1 MNILALSTTSTS
13 GSIAI
18 YNKDHISY
26 INHLDIK
33 VTHSERLLPQIDAGL
48 KNSKIDISD
57 IGLVVIAN
65 GPGSF
70 TGVRIG
76 LATAKGICMAHNIP
90 LLPINTLELLANN
103 IFPAN
108 RNILTLIDARMAE
121 VYAAL
126 YSPDL
131 EILIPET
138 NAKPTEIFKMIKE
151 PVIIVGDGA
160 KLFKKEIIK
169 SGIDHIFCLEH
180 QNIPLASTLISIALK
195 CNIPKYDFES
205 ISELE
210 PYYLRK
216 SQAEFV
222 RDEKIKQQQNETNKK
237 NNRGKNE

>member
-1 MNILALSTTSTS
+1 MKILALSTTSSS

-18 YNKDHISY
+18 YKDDYISY

-33 VTHSERLLPQIDAGL
+33 ITHSERLLPQIDAGL
-48 KNSKIDISD
+48 KNSKIEISD
-57 IGLVVIAN
+57 IDLVVIAN

-103 IFPAN
+103 VAFTD
-108 RNILTLIDARMAE
+108 RNILALIDARMNE

-131 EILIPET
+131 EILIPGT
-138 NAKPTEIFKMIKE
+138 NAKPADIFKLIKD
-151 PVIIVGDGA
+151 PVIVVGDGA
-160 KLFKKEIIK
+160 KEFKKDITE
-169 SGIDHIFCLEH
+169 SGIDHTFCMEH
-180 QNIPLASTLISIALK
+180 QNIPLASTLISIAIK
-195 CNIPKYDFES
+195 NKIPAYDFES
-205 ISELE
+205 ISKLE

-216 SQAEFV
+216 SQAELV
-222 RDEKIKQQQNETNKK
+222 REEKIKKQQNEINK
-237 NNRGKNE
+237 

>member
-1 MNILALSTTSTS
+1 LNILALSTTSSS

-18 YNKDHISY
+18 YKEDHISY

-33 VTHSERLLPQIDAGL
+33 ITHSERLLPQIDAGL
-48 KNSKIDISD
+48 KNSKIGISD
-57 IGLVVIAN
+57 IDLVTIAN

-103 IFPAN
+103 IAFST
-108 RNILTLIDARMAE
+108 RNILAFIDARMAE

-126 YSPDL
+126 YSPEL
-131 EILIPET
+131 EIILQET
-138 NAKPTEIFKMIKE
+138 NTKPAEFLKLIKE

-160 KLFKKEIIK
+160 KEFKNEILE
-169 SGIDHIFCLEH
+169 SGIDHTFCLEH

-195 CNIPKYDFES
+195 SKIPDYDFES
-205 ISELE
+205 ISVLE

-216 SQAEFV
+216 SQAELV
-222 RDEKIKQQQNETNKK
+222 RDEKIKNQEKRE
-237 NNRGKNE
+237 NN

>member
-1 MNILALSTTSTS
+1 LNILALSTTSSS

-18 YNKDHISY
+18 YKENHISY

-33 VTHSERLLPQIDAGL
+33 ITHSERLLPQIDAGL
-48 KNSKIDISD
+48 KNSKIGISD
-57 IGLVVIAN
+57 IDLVTIAN

-70 TGVRIG
+70 TGLRIG

-103 IFPAN
+103 VAHSN
-108 RNILTLIDARMAE
+108 RNILALIDARMSE

-126 YSPDL
+126 YSSDL
-131 EILIPET
+131 EILIQGT
-138 NAKPTEIFKMIKE
+138 NAKPIDFFKIIKD

-160 KLFKKEIIK
+160 KEFKKEILD
-169 SGIDHIFCLEH
+169 SGIDHTFCLEH

-195 CNIPKYDFES
+195 NKIPNYDFES

-216 SQAEFV
+216 SQAELV
-222 RDEKIKQQQNETNKK
+222 RDDKIKNQQII
-237 NNRGKNE
+237 NRGNE

>member
-1 MNILALSTTSTS
+1 MNILALSTTSSS

-18 YNKDHISY
+18 YKEDHISY

-33 VTHSERLLPQIDAGL
+33 ITHSERLLPQIDTGL
-48 KNSKIDISD
+48 KNSKLGISD
-57 IGLVVIAN
+57 IDLVTIAN

-103 IFPAN
+103 IAFSN
-108 RNILTLIDARMAE
+108 RNILALIDARMAE

-126 YSPDL
+126 YSPEL
-131 EILIPET
+131 EIILQET
-138 NAKPTEIFKMIKE
+138 NAKPTDFLKLIKE

-160 KLFKKEIIK
+160 KEFKNEILE
-169 SGIDHIFCLEH
+169 SGIDHTFCLEH

-195 CNIPKYDFES
+195 SNTPDYDFES

-216 SQAEFV
+216 SQAELV
-222 RDEKIKQQQNETNKK
+222 RDEKIKNQKKIRENNK
-237 NNRGKNE
+237 